1 MNEHFVRFYENEASL
16 AAQVSSFI
24 GAGLEHDDACIVI
37 ATQPHRDAIERQL
50 RMHGWTAD
58 AADCLMLDA
67 AETLSLLTVDNWP
80 QEAAVTDLFKKLV
93 GDASQ
98 GGSRHV
104 RIFGEMV
111 AILVEASNEDAA
123 IRLEDLWNRLSEP
136 YSISLLC
143 AYPIQTVISGH
154 CRSLIRI
161 CAEHTGVALPDSLW
175 TSAYLGTAPWQA
187 AHGTAPMAL
196 GAD

>member
-24 GAGLEHDDACIVI
+24 GAGLECDDACIVI

>member
-16 AAQVSSFI
+16 AAQASNFI
-24 GAGLEHDDACIVI
+24 GAGLESGDACIVV
-37 ATQPHRDAIERQL
+37 ATQPHRDAIARQL
-50 RMHGWTAD
+50 RMHGGTVD

-67 AETLSLLTVDNWP
+67 AETLSSLTIDNWP
-80 QEAAVTDLFKKLV
+80 QETAVADLFKKLV
-93 GDASQ
+93 DDASQ

-111 AILVEASNEDAA
+111 AVLVEAGNEDAA
-123 IRLEDLWNRLSEP
+123 ILLEELWNRLSEP
-136 YSISLLC
+136 YPISLLC
-143 AYPIQTVISGH
+143 AYPIQTIISGH

-175 TSAYLGTAPWQA
+175 TSAYLGAAPLQA
-187 AHGTAPMAL
+187 AHGTAPMAVE
-196 GAD
+196 AD